1 MEKSWK
7 DAIKKVLA
15 ESDTPLHYSDI
26 SEQILTRGY
35 YKTDGATPSATV
47 NAQIASSIKHEG
59 HKSPFLR
66 LGKGIFAL
74 REFPGIAEKSISYY
88 FA

>member
-1 MEKSWK
+1 MFE
-7 DAIKKVLA
+7 D
-15 ESDTPLHYSDI
+15 P
-26 SEQILTRGY
+26 
-35 YKTDGATPSATV
+35 
-47 NAQIASSIKHEG
+47 SIKHEG